1 MKSCDLVG
9 GRIRTKCSRCGK
21 VTYTDVEPDTRERT
35 VRCTCGKS
43 EMYQINNRQ
52 STRDS
57 YAGSAEVLYDEEKG
71 TKIHLVDASDHGI
84 GFFVP
89 EEVADDFH
97 PGQEITFRNRS
108 PEGDMAQRK
117 MLVTSVH
124 GNRVGARYP
133 N

>member
-1 MKSCDLVG
+1 MKSCDLIG

-21 VTYTDVEPDTRERT
+21 ITYTDVAPDTRERI

-43 EMYQINNRQ
+43 ENYQINNRQ

-57 YAGSAEVLYDEEKG
+57 YAGSAEVLYDDERG
-71 TKIHLVDASDHGI
+71 TKIHLVDASDTGI

-89 EEVADDFH
+89 EEVAEDFY

-108 PEGDMAQRK
+108 PEGDIAQRK
-117 MLVTSVH
+117 MLITSVH